1 MNNIEDLLNELKNKI
16 QELQIENN
24 LYKEKELLEK
34 SRKKQYYEENFDAIK
49 KRKAQYQK
57 ENPEKKKLYQ
67 KRWKEKQKLK
77 IN

>member
-16 QELQIENN
+16 QELQTENN

-34 SRKKQYYEENFDAIK
+34 SRKKQYYEKNFDAIK

-67 KRWKEKQKLK
+67 KRWREKQKLK